1 MAFALVTA
9 ILVWL
14 VAPALGGFGARAN
27 DEALIRAI
35 LSATVA
41 FAVIGLI
48 VATTAAFTTLLYA
61 PFVLWRDVKAK
72 IPQKPTYNLK
82 PDASIT
88 QAMYFAVTGV
98 WDKIPEGDFASK
110 VANAL
115 EDFHQIAADGGLHV
129 WYQPFKHGVWQRLEK
144 SGWVYHNVVLGDVLS
159 DEAVMRRRRDGSV
172 IETCRVL
179 GVCRSEWDD
188 KWAYRRS
195 LLVGSEA
202 SMPTISTTNLTASL

>member
-1 MAFALVTA
+1 MQEYAQFWRNALAIGWRVAWRLVGSSPPAIWRTLVFALMTA

-41 FAVIGLI
+41 FAVIGVIGVIGVI

-61 PFVLWRDVKAK
+61 LFVLWRDVKAK
-72 IPQKPTYNLK
+72 IPQKPAYTLK

-110 VANAL
+110 VAKAL
-115 EDFHQIAADGGLHV
+115 EDFHQIAAD
-129 WYQPFKHGVWQRLEK
+129 
-144 SGWVYHNVVLGDVLS
+144 
-159 DEAVMRRRRDGSV
+159 
-172 IETCRVL
+172 
-179 GVCRSEWDD
+179 
-188 KWAYRRS
+188 
-195 LLVGSEA
+195 
-202 SMPTISTTNLTASL
+202 